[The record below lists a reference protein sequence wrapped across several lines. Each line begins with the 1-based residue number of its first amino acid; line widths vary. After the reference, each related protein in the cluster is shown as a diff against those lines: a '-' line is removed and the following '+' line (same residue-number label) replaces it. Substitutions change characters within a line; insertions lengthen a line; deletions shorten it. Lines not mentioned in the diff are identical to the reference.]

1 MNENVFVSALQDIN
15 NHPIRFGECTVTFTY
30 HDGKIQF
37 YTVTTSERKNVK
49 DVKSSFVKEQAYKN
63 EKSA

>member
-1 MNENVFVSALQDIN
+1 MNENVFVSILQDIN

-49 DVKSSFVKEQAYKN
+49 DVKPALVKEQAYKN
-63 EKSA
+63 GKSA